1 MMNMWL
7 NLAWAKLKK
16 GNILI
21 DSLLVIYIVSITIIL
36 LMNYHQMKYAYYQI
50 EEDTIRSLFSRDYE
64 KITEIP

>member
-7 NLAWAKLKK
+7 NLAGAKLKK

-36 LMNYHQMKYAYYQI
+36 LMNYNQMKYAYYQI
-50 EEDTIRSLFSRDYE
+50 EEDTIRSLFSHDYE

>member
-1 MMNMWL
+1 MNMWL
-7 NLAWAKLKK
+7 NLAGAKLKK

-36 LMNYHQMKYAYYQI
+36 LMNYYQMKYAYYQI
-50 EEDTIRSLFSRDYE
+50 EEDTIRSLFSHDYE

>member
-1 MMNMWL
+1 MNMWL
-7 NLAWAKLKK
+7 NLAGAKLKK

-36 LMNYHQMKYAYYQI
+36 LMNYHQMKYAYYQS

>member
-1 MMNMWL
+1 MNMWL
-7 NLAWAKLKK
+7 NLAGAKLKK

-50 EEDTIRSLFSRDYE
+50 EEYTIRSLFSHDYE

>member
-1 MMNMWL
+1 MNMWL
-7 NLAWAKLKK
+7 NLAGAKLKK

-36 LMNYHQMKYAYYQI
+36 LMNYHQMKYDYYQI
-50 EEDTIRSLFSRDYE
+50 EEDTIRSLFSHDYE